1 MAGRLRAAILR
12 RLRGP
17 YRDIAG
23 TEWRLSERLAAIE
36 HRLSDLEAAARELHE
51 SLDGTQELVH
61 GTREVARETLDLA
74 RGELSPL
81 LRSIAAEDAE
91 NRRRLGAL
99 RASPEYERAFKEP
112 DPLVSITVATCGRP
126 ELLATRSLPSI
137 LAQTYEQIEVVVV
150 GDHVTDDTADAVAS
164 LGDPRVRYANLTQR
178 CSASDDPHKS
188 WLVASTMARNEA
200 MRLAD
205 GLWVVAFDD
214 DDSMRPDHVE
224 RLLAAAREQ
233 RAEVSYARVRYH
245 WDDGTQ
251 IDSGDF
257 PPRLTQFSWDGA
269 LYHGGLRFFE
279 RELVAAHLGVP
290 GDWYLCD
297 RMLRAGVRFHMSEA
311 VVADVHPSERHNAL
325 RRGQHAW
332 RS

>member
-1 MAGRLRAAILR
+1 MGGRLRAALLR
-12 RLRGP
+12 RLHGP

-23 TEWRLSERLAAIE
+23 AESRLSERLATIE
-36 HRLSDLEAAARELHE
+36 QRLSDLEAAALELRGVSH
-51 SLDGTQELVH
+51 GTQDLARDTLDV
-61 GTREVARETLDLA
+61 TRETLDLA

-81 LRSIAAEDAE
+81 LRTIAAEDAE
-91 NRRRLGAL
+91 NRRRLSAL
-99 RASPEYERAFKEP
+99 RASPEYERAFSEP
-112 DPLVSITVATCGRP
+112 NPLVSITVATCGRP

-137 LAQTYEQIEVVVV
+137 LAQSYEHIEVVVV
-150 GDHVTDDTADAVAS
+150 GDHVTDETAETVAS
-164 LGDPRVRYANLTQR
+164 LGDLRVRYANLTQR
-178 CSASDDPHKS
+178 CPASDDPHKS

-214 DDSMRPDHVE
+214 DDSMRPDHIE
-224 RLLAAAREQ
+224 RLLVAARDQ
-233 RAEVSYARVRYH
+233 RAEVSYARVRCH
-245 WDDGTQ
+245 WDDGAE

-297 RMLRAGVRFHMSEA
+297 RMLRVGVRFHMTDA
-311 VVADVHPSERHNAL
+311 VVADVRPSERHNAL
-325 RRGQHAW
+325 RRDQHAW
-332 RS
+332 RA